1 MDTKRFLS
9 TLLALCLIAA
19 LLPATGGT
27 ARADWSGSGTAD
39 APYQIGT
46 KAELEKF
53 RDIVNG
59 ANGETK
65 NKAACAVL
73 TADINLEDAAWT
85 PIGKDDSNAYSGTFN
100 GAGHEISGLKC
111 EDDTKIS
118 AGLFGINKGTVK
130 NVGVSG
136 SIRAHFYVGGIVGEN
151 YGTVENCHY
160 TGSVA
165 GDSYVGGVV
174 GYNGNTVQ
182 VCYNESA
189 VQGASDYTG
198 GVVGYNENWLKNCY
212 NTGSVKG
219 WDYVGG
225 VLGQNSTLG
234 TYIEHCYS
242 TGSVT
247 KTSSYDHIGGIIGY
261 DEHSDPHAENC
272 YYLDGMA
279 RGGICGYDCTNAAQK
294 LTAEQFAIEARFFG
308 WNFKNVWYMDKT
320 AGRPLLRPPVVTL
333 TGSGTADAPY
343 QIGTKAELEKFRDIV
358 NGSNGETQNKAACA
372 VLTADINLE
381 DAAWTPIGTDDSN
394 VYSGTFD
401 GAGHEISGLFVP
413 ESLSCSGL
421 FGYIGSKG
429 MVENLSLSGTVA
441 AKAEGVSAGG
451 VAGENY
457 GTVQNCQYT
466 GAVTATATATGGEDC
481 FVCAGGIAGVN
492 YSTVQ
497 SCQYTG
503 AVTATATGEES
514 SFAYAGGVTGVNYV
528 KGTVQN
534 CNNTGAVT
542 AAATGEES
550 YAYAGGVAGENRGTV
565 QNCYNTGEVTAA
577 DHIGGVV
584 GENTG
589 TVQNCY
595 NTGKVTSEATGH
607 AYIGGVAGENYV
619 TVQNCYFLADASDG
633 GQALSSDDFKKQNSF
648 AGFDFANTWYM
659 GADAP
664 ELRAF
669 MKRVSTWSELYAALQ
684 NGGGIR
690 LTSDVEY
697 GTGGGAN
704 ASTELEVP
712 SGVTAVLDLAGH
724 KVDRHAGDTAEADA
738 NLIFVHGGNLTLD
751 DSSSGKTGTLTGG
764 NSTGNGGGVY
774 VSGTFTMN
782 GGTISGNTSMQHGG
796 GVCVSSGTFTMNG
809 GTISGNTSGYGS
821 GVYVEN
827 NTGFQI
833 SGGATV
839 TGNALNGAANNVY
852 LKTGFTITVIGALTD
867 NARIGVTMQTP
878 GVFTSG
884 LSGKGTAANFVS
896 DDTAYA
902 VALNGGEAELVS
914 MIRTMPVVNE
924 LQTDG
929 TVEKPLLKGGESA
942 DGSTFRYAL
951 GTNGTAAPTEGWSG
965 TVPAKKDA
973 GVYYVWVKAVRSTD
987 NVESPAVCIPA
998 KIVIPVTFKV
1008 LNGQWNDGTTGD
1020 KSLSFIRDANEDLAL
1035 VLKAEDFPEAGGK
1048 PDQNYRKEGSWNPAK
1063 PQEKNVSGNET
1074 YTFTYTAMDKE
1085 PTPAAVFTA
1094 TGSDSGTLSNVT
1106 AGMVYRIGNDTAQ
1119 AITGTTLSLTGLG
1132 PCTITV
1138 IQPGNGTTTMN
1149 SDPQTITVTKAA
1161 TPNLAVTQPT
1171 TIGGRGSIPTTTAHE
1186 FSADGTTWSP
1196 CTGETANLAPNTYYV
1211 RTAAAG
1217 AALASDAQAL
1227 TVYAFDP
1234 GREPAPA
1241 AVFTATGP
1249 DSGTLTDVT
1258 AGMVYRI
1265 DNDTA
1270 QAITG
1275 TTLSLTGLGPCTIT
1289 LIQPGNGTT
1298 TVDSFPQTITVT
1310 RAAVPDTVAAA
1321 GCTTA
1326 RNSDGK
1332 LTGVTAAMEYK
1343 ASDADGWTAGTE
1355 GNVTG
1360 LAPGT
1365 YLVRTAASGTVLA
1378 SDAREVTVAAFA
1390 APPPAPDPTPEPVT
1404 EIKSGEPLTAD
1415 QLDRLIREG
1424 KALTV
1429 DAADGTKAELST
1441 EALKSIAAQTSES
1454 ITIEFTRE
1462 AAEGTE
1468 DKTAYDLTISGEGKP
1483 LAFIGKAEIIPAGSV
1498 QSARTAATPA
1508 PEGGRHFVVSGE
1520 PFPYQDVSPDSDY
1533 YDAVSW
1539 AELLGITE
1547 GVGDGSFDPAGT
1559 CTRAQMVTFLWRAA
1573 GRPEPAAAECPFT
1586 DLDESAYYYKAVL
1599 WAAENGITAGVG
1611 DGRFDPEGTVSRAQS
1626 VTFLYRAL
1634 GGGHAEGSS
1643 PFLDVEAGAYY
1654 ENAILWAAE
1663 NGITLGTGDRTFSPE
1678 DDCLRGQ
1685 IVTFLY
1691 RAYTPER

>member
-1 MDTKRFLS
+1 MKTKRILS
-9 TLLALCLIAA
+9 ILMALCLIAA

-27 ARADWSGSGTAD
+27 ARAAWSGSGSGTAD

-59 ANGETK
+59 ANGEAQ
-65 NKAACAVL
+65 NLAACAVL

-85 PIGKDDSNAYSGTFN
+85 PIGQNSNTSYSGTFN
-100 GAGHEISGLKC
+100 GAGYEISGL
-111 EDDTKIS
+111 I
-118 AGLFGINKGTVK
+118 
-130 NVGVSG
+130 VSG
-136 SIRAHFYVGGIVGEN
+136 N
-151 YGTVENCHY
+151 L
-160 TGSVA
+160 
-165 GDSYVGGVV
+165 
-174 GYNGNTVQ
+174 GY
-182 VCYNESA
+182 A
-189 VQGASDYTG
+189 
-198 GVVGYNENWLKNCY
+198 
-212 NTGSVKG
+212 
-219 WDYVGG
+219 
-225 VLGQNSTLG
+225 
-234 TYIEHCYS
+234 
-242 TGSVT
+242 
-247 KTSSYDHIGGIIGY
+247 
-261 DEHSDPHAENC
+261 
-272 YYLDGMA
+272 
-279 RGGICGYDCTNAAQK
+279 
-294 LTAEQFAIEARFFG
+294 
-308 WNFKNVWYMDKT
+308 
-320 AGRPLLRPPVVTL
+320 
-333 TGSGTADAPY
+333 
-343 QIGTKAELEKFRDIV
+343 
-358 NGSNGETQNKAACA
+358 
-372 VLTADINLE
+372 
-381 DAAWTPIGTDDSN
+381 
-394 VYSGTFD
+394 
-401 GAGHEISGLFVP
+401 
-413 ESLSCSGL
+413 GL
-421 FGYIGSKG
+421 FGYIGSNG
-429 MVENLSLSGTVA
+429 VVENLSVSGTVA
-441 AKAEGVSAGG
+441 PETVGCYAGG
-451 VAGENY
+451 VAGEND

-466 GAVTATATATGGEDC
+466 GAVTATATGGEDC

-514 SFAYAGGVTGVNYV
+514 CSAYAGGVTGGNDG

-542 AAATGEES
+542 AAVTGEES
-550 YAYAGGVAGENRGTV
+550 YAYAGGVAGANYSTVQSCYNTGAVTAAVTGEENYAYAGGVAGANDGTV
-565 QNCYNTGEVTAA
+565 QSCYNTGEVTAKKSA
-577 DHIGGVV
+577 FLAYAGGVA
-584 GENTG
+584 GENRG

-607 AYIGGVAGENYV
+607 AYIGSVAGENRD
-619 TVQNCYFLADASDG
+619 TVQNCYYLADDSDG

-669 MKRVSTWSELYAALQ
+669 MKRVSTWSELSDALL

-704 ASTELEVP
+704 ASARLQVP
-712 SGVTAVLDLAGH
+712 PGVTAVLDLAGH

-738 NLIFVHGGNLTLD
+738 NVIFVHGGNLTLD

-764 NSTGNGGGVY
+764 NVTGNGGGGVY

-782 GGTISGNTSMQHGG
+782 GGTISGNTSRYFGG
-796 GVCVSSGTFTMNG
+796 GVCVGSGTFTMNGGTISGNTSWYGGGVCVGSGTFTMNG
-809 GTISGNTSGYGS
+809 GTISGNTSGYGGGVHVFGTFTMNGGTIS
-821 GVYVEN
+821 GNTSGDGGGVYVEN

-839 TGNALNGAANNVY
+839 TGNALNGAADNVT
-852 LKTGFTITVIGALTD
+852 LKTGCTITVIGALTD
-867 NARIGVTMQTP
+867 DARIGVTMQTP

-884 LSGKGTAANFVS
+884 LSGNGTAANFVS

-914 MIRTMPVVNE
+914 MILTMPEVNE

-929 TVEKPLLKGGESA
+929 TVEKHLLKGGESA

-973 GVYYVWVKAVRSTD
+973 GVYYVWVKAVRNTD
-987 NVESPAVCIPA
+987 PDVESPAVCIPA

-1020 KSLSFIRDANEDLAL
+1020 KSISLIRDADEDLAL
-1035 VLKAEDFPEAGGK
+1035 VLKAEDFPEAGDK

-1085 PTPAAVFTA
+1085 PTPAAAFTA

-1132 PCTITV
+1132 PCIITV
-1138 IQPGNGTTTMN
+1138 IQPGNGATTMN
-1149 SDPQTITVTKAA
+1149 SDPKTITVTKAA

-1171 TIGGRGSIPTTTAHE
+1171 AIGGTGSIPTTAAHE
-1186 FSADGTTWSP
+1186 FSTDGTTWSP
-1196 CTGETANLAPNTYYV
+1196 CTGETANLAPDTYYV
-1211 RTAAAG
+1211 RVAASG
-1217 AALASDAQAL
+1217 TTLASEAQSI
-1227 TVYAFDP
+1227 TINAFDP
-1234 GREPAPA
+1234 GREPTPA
-1241 AVFTATGP
+1241 ATFTATGP
-1249 DSGTLTDVT
+1249 DSGTLSNVT
-1258 AGMVYRI
+1258 AGMTYSI
-1265 DNDTA
+1265 GSDTA

-1275 TTLSLTGLGPCTIT
+1275 TSVDLTGLGPCTIT

-1326 RNSDGK
+1326 RNDDGK

-1355 GNVTG
+1355 GDVTG

-1404 EIKSGEPLTAD
+1404 EIKNGETLTAD

-1462 AAEGTE
+1462 APEGTE
-1468 DKTAYDLTISGEGKP
+1468 DKTAYDLTVSGEGKP
-1483 LAFIGKAEIIPAGSV
+1483 LAFAGKAEIIPAGSV
-1498 QSARTAATPA
+1498 QSARTAAIPA

-1654 ENAILWAAE
+1654 ENAVLWAAE

-1691 RAYTPER
+1691 RAYNPER